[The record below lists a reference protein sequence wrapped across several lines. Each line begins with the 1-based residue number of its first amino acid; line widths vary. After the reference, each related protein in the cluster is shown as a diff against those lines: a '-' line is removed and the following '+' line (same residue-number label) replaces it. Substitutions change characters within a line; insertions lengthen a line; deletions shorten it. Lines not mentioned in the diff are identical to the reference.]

1 MWIFL
6 PEGFLSVV
14 ADRNKPF
21 FLQVRARR
29 KKVLEQHF
37 PGELIIENKKAD
49 YRFRVVIPRARFSLF
64 MACQISNIDY
74 HNFKNRIQVNEKAD
88 LDYVELCHEVWSM
101 SAAYQH
107 TDDE

>member
-6 PEGFLSVV
+6 PEGLISVV
-14 ADRNKPF
+14 ENEPF

-29 KKVLEQHF
+29 KKVLERLF
-37 PGELIIENKKAD
+37 PGEQIFESKKAD
-49 YRFRVVIPRARFSLF
+49 YRFRVLIPRSRFASF
-64 MACQISNIDY
+64 MARKILDIDY
-74 HNFKNRIQVNEKAD
+74 RNFKNSIVVNEKAD

>member
-6 PEGFLSVV
+6 PEGFRSVV
-14 ADRNKPF
+14 ADKTKTC

-37 PGELIIENKKAD
+37 PGEPIFENKKSD
-49 YRFRVVIPRARFSLF
+49 YRFRVIIPRARFALF
-64 MACQISNIDY
+64 MSCQITNIDY
-74 HNFKNRIQVNEKAD
+74 SNFKNSLPDREKAD
-88 LDYVELCHEVWSM
+88 LDYLELCHEVWSM
-101 SAAYQH
+101 TAAYQH